1 MMLFKKIRD
10 FVTVYDILEHV
21 GHLLN
26 ATSEKDQDKFKQI
39 IIIIII
45 MNILPLI

>member
-10 FVTVYDILEHV
+10 FVTVYDILENV

-26 ATSEKDQDKFKQI
+26 ATSKKDQDKFKQI
-39 IIIIII
+39 IIIII

>member
-10 FVTVYDILEHV
+10 FVTVYDILENV

-26 ATSEKDQDKFKQI
+26 ATSEKDQDKLKKKNK
-39 IIIIII
+39 I